1 MDDYPELT
9 HLLAMVQHHDTHKK
23 MLASEELKKYL
34 SNPLSP
40 LTADAID
47 CLVDNLKIWIS
58 SGNYKVLFIKKSEN
72 KFLKYVII
80 FETL

>member
-1 MDDYPELT
+1 MDDYPELS
-9 HLLAMVQHHDTHKK
+9 HLLEMVQQHDTHKK

-47 CLVDNLKIWIS
+47 CLVDNLKTWIN
-58 SGNYKVLFIKKSEN
+58 SGNYKVYQYTQKIAKCCEIKIKQGI
-72 KFLKYVII
+72 K
-80 FETL
+80 

>member
-1 MDDYPELT
+1 MDDYPELS
-9 HLLAMVQHHDTHKK
+9 HLLAMVQQHDTHKK

-47 CLVDNLKIWIS
+47 CLVDNLKTWIN
-58 SGNYKVLFIKKSEN
+58 SGNYKVYQYRQKIAKCCEIKIKQGI
-72 KFLKYVII
+72 K
-80 FETL
+80 

>member
-1 MDDYPELT
+1 
-9 HLLAMVQHHDTHKK
+9 MVQQHDTHKK

-47 CLVDNLKIWIS
+47 CLVDNLKTWIN
-58 SGNYKVLFIKKSEN
+58 SGNYKVYQYTQKITKCCEIKIKQGI
-72 KFLKYVII
+72 K
-80 FETL
+80 